1 LARIDTVIIETGP
14 VAFTSAG
21 IKRPKLGVEGKFSL
35 WFLAAL
41 ALAEGKVTLDRFT
54 DEKVKDPTL
63 IDLMGKID
71 ARLVRELKFGA
82 RVSVRMKD
90 GTEYSA
96 HRAKPKGDPSNPMT
110 FDEIAAK
117 FRSVA
122 LLAIPASQADQLI
135 EKVYNLGEVTGMS
148 QLMELTVPRQAAG
161 TIDQPVK
168 SSVPGAKLRS
178 LPDLQDRGMRT
189 ESHKLL
195 GRKHRLRG
203 GPRNPED

>member
-1 LARIDTVIIETGP
+1 MDQIETVKIETGP

-21 IKRPKLGVEGKFSL
+21 IKRPKVGVEGKFSL

-41 ALAEGKVTLDRFT
+41 ALAEGKVTLDKFT
-54 DEKVKDPTL
+54 DEKVNDPTV

-96 HRAKPKGDPSNPMT
+96 HRAKPKGDPANPMS
-110 FDEIAAK
+110 FEEIDAK

-122 LLAIPASQADQLI
+122 RLAIPEGKVNPLI
-135 EKVYNLGEVTGMS
+135 EKVYNLEEVTGLS
-148 QLMELTVPRQAAG
+148 QLMELTGPKQAADP
-161 TIDQPVK
+161 IVQK
-168 SSVPGAKLRS
+168 KA
-178 LPDLQDRGMRT
+178 
-189 ESHKLL
+189 
-195 GRKHRLRG
+195 
-203 GPRNPED
+203 